1 MSAFENICMHA
12 CMWIL
17 ALHVCVGLCLC
28 VTTLYAQV
36 VCVPLM
42 RTKTHKW
49 KTARGVIEV
58 ADILRLL
65 KAKANRQ
72 HHVSES
78 RLVHV

>member
-1 MSAFENICMHA
+1 MWTPALSA
-12 CMWIL
+12 
-17 ALHVCVGLCLC
+17 CVSLCFF
-28 VTTLYAQV
+28 VTILYAQV

-42 RTKTHKW
+42 RAKTHKW
-49 KTARGVIEV
+49 KAAQGVIEV

>member
-1 MSAFENICMHA
+1 
-12 CMWIL
+12 MWIL
-17 ALHVCVGLCLC
+17 SLSVCVRLCLC
-28 VTTLYAQV
+28 VTILYEQV

-42 RTKTHKW
+42 RAKTHKW
-49 KTARGVIEV
+49 KAAQGVIEV

-72 HHVSES
+72 HRVSES

>member
-1 MSAFENICMHA
+1 MFENTCM
-12 CMWIL
+12 L
-17 ALHVCVGLCLC
+17 ALSVCVRPYFC
-28 VTTLYAQV
+28 VTILYAQV
-36 VCVPLM
+36 VCVPLI
-42 RTKTHKW
+42 RAKTHKW
-49 KTARGVIEV
+49 KAAQGVIEV